1 MKKNIEKILALSL
14 VSSMTFANL
23 SFAEQQDLI
32 KKSETVYVTVEGNE
46 IKDKSVSVWLNS
58 DKNIKANDKS
68 NLTNVK
74 DLKTDKELKSE
85 NGYLKLDENKKDIY
99 YKGDTDKKL
108 PVDVSVK
115 YFLDGKEMKASEL
128 DGKSGHLKIVITSK
142 NNRYENKTIDGQS
155 KNVYSPYVVVAAMTF
170 DDEKVENITS
180 DDIKVVKDGKNEI
193 VTTVMTPGM
202 KQNLSGIVEDKE
214 LDNFKDEVSV
224 EMDIKD
230 YKPVEIYSV
239 ITNEF
244 FQEKK
249 NIDSLDKL
257 QNGVKELQ
265 DNSQKLVDAS
275 VKLSEGQDKLNSGI
289 SQMQTGV
296 TKLHNGSQ
304 KLASST
310 QQMQGK
316 FSGIQSK
323 VGPIQGYVAQMNDG
337 SLKLYNGV
345 SDYTAAVGKIKENT
359 AKIKEGSEKL
369 AKGATDLD
377 NGVGKLKDATSQ
389 LRAGTEN
396 MKEMTAQ
403 KDQLLE
409 KSSQLSNGLNG
420 LAGSYGQL
428 ADTVEQISGKSQQL
442 KDSSAQFN
450 EKLQQVAQL
459 AGSAD
464 GSANAEKIARG
475 LESSAEGLNNAIQQ
489 LQAKNEEGQLNDTIA
504 YLQAQKNVMY
514 VQAESIRNAGSQNA
528 GSQNAGQQKLQAA
541 LSQLAQSSSQLS
553 QGNADLSNALM
564 RTSAAMNQSKAKL
577 VDSSNQLSQGLG
589 QMGGA
594 LNGADGLSTLKDSI
608 DKLDDATGQIKG
620 GSQTLKE
627 GTLQNEQAMAM
638 LLNGMEELD
647 KNSSAL
653 VEGSSKLSGGLQE
666 FNKQSALLS
675 SLSQINEK
683 AIIPMS
689 NAINML
695 NDGLGKLDSSTGQL
709 KSGSDEL
716 SSGQK
721 EFSSKLKE
729 YKEKGIDEL
738 SNKTKD
744 LNKFKDIIDAM
755 SDLAVKDSSFTGT
768 DDNFET
774 KSRIVEKIK

>member
-1 MKKNIEKILALSL
+1 MKKNIEKVLALTL
-14 VSSMTFANL
+14 ISSITFANL

-128 DGKSGHLKIVITSK
+128 EGKSGHLKIVITSK
-142 NNRYENKTIDGQS
+142 NNRYEAKTIDGQS
-155 KNVYSPYVVVAAMTF
+155 RNVYSPYVVVAAMTF
-170 DDEKVENITS
+170 DDEKVNNVSS

-202 KQNLSGIVEDKE
+202 KQNLRGIVEDKN
-214 LDNFKDEVSV
+214 LDKFKDEVSV

-296 TKLHNGSQ
+296 TKLHSGSQ

-337 SLKLYNGV
+337 SLKLYNGI

-359 AKIKEGSEKL
+359 AKIKAGSEKL

-459 AGSAD
+459 AGGAETSA
-464 GSANAEKIARG
+464 SAEKIARG

-528 GSQNAGQQKLQAA
+528 GQQKLQAA
-541 LSQLAQSSSQLS
+541 LAQLAQSSSALS

-627 GTLQNEQAMAM
+627 GTLQNEKAMAM
-638 LLNGMEELD
+638 LLNGIKELD

-709 KSGSDEL
+709 KSGSDKL
-716 SSGQK
+716 ASGQK

-768 DDNFET
+768 DSNFET

>member
-14 VSSMTFANL
+14 ISSMTFANL

-128 DGKSGHLKIVITSK
+128 EGKSGHLKIVITSK
-142 NNRYENKTIDGQS
+142 NNRYEKKTIDGQS

-170 DDEKVENITS
+170 DDEKVNNVSS
-180 DDIKVVKDGKNEI
+180 DDVKIVKDGKNEI

-202 KQNLSGIVEDKE
+202 KQNLSGIVEDKN
-214 LDNFKDEVSV
+214 LDKFKDEVSV

-316 FSGIQSK
+316 FSGLQSK
-323 VGPIQGYVAQMNDG
+323 VGPIQGYIAQMNDG
-337 SLKLYNGV
+337 SLKLYNGI

-396 MKEMTAQ
+396 MKQMTAQ

-450 EKLQQVAQL
+450 QKLQQVAQA
-459 AGSAD
+459 AGGVD
-464 GSANAEKIARG
+464 TSANTEKIALG

-489 LQAKNEEGQLNDTIA
+489 LQANNEEGQLNDTIA

-528 GSQNAGQQKLQAA
+528 GQQKLQAA
-541 LSQLAQSSSQLS
+541 LAQLAQSSTALS

-620 GSQTLKE
+620 GSQSLKE

-653 VEGSSKLSGGLQE
+653 VEGSKKLSGGLQE

-675 SLSQINEK
+675 SLSQINDK

-695 NDGLGKLDSSTGQL
+695 NDGLGQLDSSTGQL
-709 KSGSDEL
+709 KSGSDKL

-768 DDNFET
+768 DNNFET
-774 KSRIVEKIK
+774 KSRIIEKIK

>member
-1 MKKNIEKILALSL
+1 MKKKIEKILALSL

-128 DGKSGHLKIVITSK
+128 EGKSGHLKIVITSK
-142 NNRYENKTIDGQS
+142 NNRYEAKTIDGQS
-155 KNVYSPYVVVAAMTF
+155 RNVYSPYVVVAAMTF
-170 DDEKVENITS
+170 DDEKVENVTS

-202 KQNLSGIVEDKE
+202 KQNLTGIVEDKE

-337 SLKLYNGV
+337 SLKLYNGI
-345 SDYTAAVGKIKENT
+345 SDYTAAVAKIKENT
-359 AKIKEGSEKL
+359 SKIKEGSEKL

-409 KSSQLSNGLNG
+409 KSTQLSNGLNG

-459 AGSAD
+459 AGGAD
-464 GSANAEKIARG
+464 GSAEKIARG

-528 GSQNAGQQKLQAA
+528 GQQKLQAA
-541 LSQLAQSSSQLS
+541 LAQLAQSSSALS

-577 VDSSNQLSQGLG
+577 VDSSNQLSKGLG

-627 GTLQNEQAMAM
+627 GTLQNEKAMAM

-716 SSGQK
+716 ASGQK

-768 DDNFET
+768 DNNFET

>member
-1 MKKNIEKILALSL
+1 MKKNIEKVLALTL
-14 VSSMTFANL
+14 ISSMTFANL

-128 DGKSGHLKIVITSK
+128 EGKSGHLKIVITSK
-142 NNRYENKTIDGQS
+142 NNRYEAKTIDGQS
-155 KNVYSPYVVVAAMTF
+155 RNVYSPYVVVAAMTF
-170 DDEKVENITS
+170 DDEKVNNVSS

-202 KQNLSGIVEDKE
+202 KQNLRGIVEDKN
-214 LDNFKDEVSV
+214 LDKFKDEVSV

-296 TKLHNGSQ
+296 TKLHSGSQ

-337 SLKLYNGV
+337 SLKLYNGI

-359 AKIKEGSEKL
+359 AKIKAGSEKL

-459 AGSAD
+459 AGGAD
-464 GSANAEKIARG
+464 GSASAEKIARG

-528 GSQNAGQQKLQAA
+528 GQQKLQAA
-541 LSQLAQSSSQLS
+541 LNELAQSSSALS

-627 GTLQNEQAMAM
+627 GTLQNEKAMVM

-695 NDGLGKLDSSTGQL
+695 NDGLGQLDSSTGQL
-709 KSGSDEL
+709 KSGSDKL
-716 SSGQK
+716 ASGQK

-768 DDNFET
+768 DNNFET

>member
-1 MKKNIEKILALSL
+1 MKKKIEKILALSL

-128 DGKSGHLKIVITSK
+128 EGKSGHLKIVITSK
-142 NNRYENKTIDGQS
+142 NNRYEAKTIDGQS
-155 KNVYSPYVVVAAMTF
+155 RNVYSPYVVVAAMTF
-170 DDEKVENITS
+170 DDEKVENVTS

-202 KQNLSGIVEDKE
+202 KQNLTGIVEDKE

-337 SLKLYNGV
+337 SLKLYNGI
-345 SDYTAAVGKIKENT
+345 SDYTAAVVKIKENT
-359 AKIKEGSEKL
+359 AKIKAGSEKL

-459 AGSAD
+459 AGGAD
-464 GSANAEKIARG
+464 GSASAEKIARG

-489 LQAKNEEGQLNDTIA
+489 LQANNEEGQLNDTIA

-528 GSQNAGQQKLQAA
+528 GQQKLQAA
-541 LSQLAQSSSQLS
+541 LAQLAQSSSALS

-627 GTLQNEQAMAM
+627 GTLQNEKAMAM

-709 KSGSDEL
+709 KSGSDKL
-716 SSGQK
+716 ASGQK

-768 DDNFET
+768 DNNFET

>member
-14 VSSMTFANL
+14 ISSMTFANL

-128 DGKSGHLKIVITSK
+128 EGKSGHLKIVITSK
-142 NNRYENKTIDGQS
+142 NNRYEKKTIDGQS

-170 DDEKVENITS
+170 DDEKVNNVSS
-180 DDIKVVKDGKNEI
+180 DDVKIVKDGKNEI

-214 LDNFKDEVSV
+214 LDKFKDEVSV

-323 VGPIQGYVAQMNDG
+323 VGPIQGYIAQMNDG
-337 SLKLYNGV
+337 SLKLYNGI

-396 MKEMTAQ
+396 MKQMNAQ

-409 KSSQLSNGLNG
+409 KSTQLSNGLNG

-428 ADTVEQISGKSQQL
+428 ANTVEQISGKSQQL

-464 GSANAEKIARG
+464 GSANAEKIALG
-475 LESSAEGLNNAIQQ
+475 LETSAEGLNNAIQQ
-489 LQAKNEEGQLNDTIA
+489 LQAKNGDGQLDDTIA

-514 VQAESIRNAGSQNA
+514 VQAQSIRNA

-541 LSQLAQSSSQLS
+541 LNELAQSSSALS

-564 RTSAAMNQSKAKL
+564 RTSAAMNQSKSKL

-594 LNGADGLSTLKDSI
+594 LNGAEGLSTLKDSI

-620 GSQTLKE
+620 GSQSLKE

-653 VEGSSKLSGGLQE
+653 VEGSKKLSGGLQE

-695 NDGLGKLDSSTGQL
+695 NDGLGQLDSSTGQL
-709 KSGSDEL
+709 KSGSDKL

-755 SDLAVKDSSFTGT
+755 IDLAVKDSSFTGT
-768 DDNFET
+768 DNNFET
-774 KSRIVEKIK
+774 KSRIIEKIK

>member
-128 DGKSGHLKIVITSK
+128 EGKSGHLKIVITSK
-142 NNRYENKTIDGQS
+142 NNRYEKKTIDGQS
-155 KNVYSPYVVVAAMTF
+155 RNVYSPYVVVAAMTF
-170 DDEKVENITS
+170 DDEKVENVTS

-193 VTTVMTPGM
+193 VTTVITPGM
-202 KQNLSGIVEDKE
+202 RQNLNKIVEDKE
-214 LDNFKDEVSV
+214 LDNFKDEISM
-224 EMDIKD
+224 EMDVKD

-316 FSGIQSK
+316 FSGIQEK

-337 SLKLYNGV
+337 SLKLYNGI

-459 AGSAD
+459 AGGAD
-464 GSANAEKIARG
+464 GSASAEKIALG

-489 LQAKNEEGQLNDTIA
+489 LQANNEEGQLNDTIA

-528 GSQNAGQQKLQAA
+528 GQQKLQAA
-541 LSQLAQSSSQLS
+541 LAQLAQSSSALS

-627 GTLQNEQAMAM
+627 GTLQNEKAMAM
-638 LLNGMEELD
+638 LLNGIEELD

-716 SSGQK
+716 ASGQK

-768 DDNFET
+768 DNNFET

>member
-68 NLTNVK
+68 NLKNVK

-128 DGKSGHLKIVITSK
+128 EGKSGHLKIVITSK
-142 NNRYENKTIDGQS
+142 NNRYEAKTIDGQS
-155 KNVYSPYVVVAAMTF
+155 RNVYSPYVVVAAMTF
-170 DDEKVENITS
+170 DDEKVNNVSS

-202 KQNLSGIVEDKE
+202 KQNLTGIVEDKE

-296 TKLHNGSQ
+296 TKLHSGSQ

-337 SLKLYNGV
+337 SLKLYNGI

-450 EKLQQVAQL
+450 EKLQQVTQL
-459 AGSAD
+459 AGGAETSA
-464 GSANAEKIARG
+464 SAEKIARG

-489 LQAKNEEGQLNDTIA
+489 LQANNEEGQLNDTIA

-528 GSQNAGQQKLQAA
+528 GQQKLQAA
-541 LSQLAQSSSQLS
+541 LAQLAQSSSALS

-627 GTLQNEQAMAM
+627 GTLQNEKAMAM

-716 SSGQK
+716 ASGQK

-768 DDNFET
+768 DNNFET

>member
-14 VSSMTFANL
+14 ISSMTFANL

-68 NLTNVK
+68 NLKNVK

-128 DGKSGHLKIVITSK
+128 EGKSGHLKIVITSK
-142 NNRYENKTIDGQS
+142 NNRYEAKTIDGQS
-155 KNVYSPYVVVAAMTF
+155 RNVYSPYVVVAAMTF
-170 DDEKVENITS
+170 DDEKVENVTS

-202 KQNLSGIVEDKE
+202 KQNLTGIVEDKE

-337 SLKLYNGV
+337 SLKLYNGI
-345 SDYTAAVGKIKENT
+345 SDYTAAVVKIKENT
-359 AKIKEGSEKL
+359 AKIKAGSEKL

-459 AGSAD
+459 AGGAD
-464 GSANAEKIARG
+464 GSASAEKIARG

-489 LQAKNEEGQLNDTIA
+489 LQANNEEGQLDDTIA

-528 GSQNAGQQKLQAA
+528 GQQKLQAA
-541 LSQLAQSSSQLS
+541 LAQLAQSSSALS

-627 GTLQNEQAMAM
+627 GTLQNEKAMAM

-768 DDNFET
+768 DSNFET

>member
-128 DGKSGHLKIVITSK
+128 EGKSGHLKIVITSK
-142 NNRYENKTIDGQS
+142 NNRYEAKTIDGQS
-155 KNVYSPYVVVAAMTF
+155 RNVYSPYVVVAAMTF

-202 KQNLSGIVEDKE
+202 KQNLSKIVEDKE

-296 TKLHNGSQ
+296 TKLHSGSQ

-316 FSGIQSK
+316 FSGMQSK

-345 SDYTAAVGKIKENT
+345 SDYTAAVAKIKENT

-459 AGSAD
+459 AGGAD
-464 GSANAEKIARG
+464 GSVSAEKIARG

-489 LQAKNEEGQLNDTIA
+489 LQANNEEGQLNDTIA

-528 GSQNAGQQKLQAA
+528 GQQKLQAA
-541 LSQLAQSSSQLS
+541 LAQLAQSSSALS

-589 QMGGA
+589 KMGGA

-627 GTLQNEQAMAM
+627 GTLQNEKAMAM

-709 KSGSDEL
+709 KSGSDKL
-716 SSGQK
+716 ASGQK

-768 DDNFET
+768 DNNFET

>member
-14 VSSMTFANL
+14 ISSMTFANL

-74 DLKTDKELKSE
+74 DLKTDKMLKSE

-128 DGKSGHLKIVITSK
+128 EGKSGHLKIVITSK
-142 NNRYENKTIDGQS
+142 NNRYEKKTIDGQS
-155 KNVYSPYVVVAAMTF
+155 RNVYSPYVVVAAMTF
-170 DDEKVENITS
+170 DDEKVNNVSS
-180 DDIKVVKDGKNEI
+180 DDVKIVKDGKNEI

-202 KQNLSGIVEDKE
+202 KQNLSGIVEDKN
-214 LDNFKDEVSV
+214 LDKFKDEVSV

-296 TKLHNGSQ
+296 TKLHDGSQ

-337 SLKLYNGV
+337 SLKLYNGI

-396 MKEMTAQ
+396 MKQMNAQ

-409 KSSQLSNGLNG
+409 KSTQLSNGLNG

-428 ADTVEQISGKSQQL
+428 ANTVEQISGKSQQL

-464 GSANAEKIARG
+464 GSANAEKIALG
-475 LESSAEGLNNAIQQ
+475 LETSAEGLNNAIQQ
-489 LQAKNEEGQLNDTIA
+489 LQTNNEDGQLNDTIA

-514 VQAESIRNAGSQNA
+514 VQAQSIRNA

-541 LSQLAQSSSQLS
+541 LAQLAQSSSALS

-564 RTSAAMNQSKAKL
+564 RTSAAMNQSKSKL
-577 VDSSNQLSQGLG
+577 VDSSNKLSQGLG

-594 LNGADGLSTLKDSI
+594 LNGAEGLSTLKDSI

-620 GSQTLKE
+620 GSQSLKE

-653 VEGSSKLSGGLQE
+653 VEGSKKLSGGLQE

-675 SLSQINEK
+675 SLSQINDK

-695 NDGLGKLDSSTGQL
+695 NDGLGQLDSSTGQL
-709 KSGSDEL
+709 KSGSDKL

-768 DDNFET
+768 DNNFET
-774 KSRIVEKIK
+774 KSRIIEKIK

>member
-1 MKKNIEKILALSL
+1 MKKNIEKVLALTL
-14 VSSMTFANL
+14 ISSMTFANL

-68 NLTNVK
+68 NLKNVK

-128 DGKSGHLKIVITSK
+128 EGKSGHLKIVITSK
-142 NNRYENKTIDGQS
+142 NNRYEAKTIDGQS
-155 KNVYSPYVVVAAMTF
+155 RNVYSPYVVVAAMTF
-170 DDEKVENITS
+170 DDEKVNNVSS

-202 KQNLSGIVEDKE
+202 KQNLRGIVEDKN
-214 LDNFKDEVSV
+214 LDKFKDEVSV

-296 TKLHNGSQ
+296 TKLHSGSQ

-337 SLKLYNGV
+337 SLKLYNGI

-359 AKIKEGSEKL
+359 AKIKAGSEKL

-459 AGSAD
+459 AGGAD
-464 GSANAEKIARG
+464 GSASAEKIARG

-489 LQAKNEEGQLNDTIA
+489 LQANNEEGQLNDTIA

-528 GSQNAGQQKLQAA
+528 GQQKLQAA
-541 LSQLAQSSSQLS
+541 LAQLAQSSSALS

-627 GTLQNEQAMAM
+627 GTLQNEKAMAM

-709 KSGSDEL
+709 KSGSDKL
-716 SSGQK
+716 ASGQK

-768 DDNFET
+768 DNNFET

>member
-128 DGKSGHLKIVITSK
+128 EGKSGHLKIVITSK
-142 NNRYENKTIDGQS
+142 NNRYEAKTIDGQS
-155 KNVYSPYVVVAAMTF
+155 RNVYSPYVVVAAMTF

-202 KQNLSGIVEDKE
+202 KQNLSKIVEDKE

-224 EMDIKD
+224 EMNIKD

-337 SLKLYNGV
+337 SLKLYNGI

-459 AGSAD
+459 AGGAETSA
-464 GSANAEKIARG
+464 SAEKIARG

-489 LQAKNEEGQLNDTIA
+489 LQANNEEGQLNDTIA

-528 GSQNAGQQKLQAA
+528 GQQKLQAA
-541 LSQLAQSSSQLS
+541 LAQLAQSSSALS

-627 GTLQNEQAMAM
+627 GTLQNEKAMAM

-716 SSGQK
+716 ASGQK

-768 DDNFET
+768 DNNFET

>member
-1 MKKNIEKILALSL
+1 MKKNIEKVLALTL
-14 VSSMTFANL
+14 ISSMTFANL

-128 DGKSGHLKIVITSK
+128 EGKSGHLKIVITSK
-142 NNRYENKTIDGQS
+142 NNRYEAKTIDGQS
-155 KNVYSPYVVVAAMTF
+155 RNVYSPYVVVAAMTF
-170 DDEKVENITS
+170 DDEKVENVTS

-202 KQNLSGIVEDKE
+202 KQNLRGIVEDKN
-214 LDNFKDEVSV
+214 LDKFKDEVSV

-296 TKLHNGSQ
+296 TKLHSGSQ

-337 SLKLYNGV
+337 SLKLYNGI

-359 AKIKEGSEKL
+359 AKIKAGSEKL

-459 AGSAD
+459 AGGAD
-464 GSANAEKIARG
+464 GSASAEKIARG

-489 LQAKNEEGQLNDTIA
+489 LQANNEEGQLNDTIA

-528 GSQNAGQQKLQAA
+528 GQQKLQAA
-541 LSQLAQSSSQLS
+541 LAQLAQSSSQLS

-577 VDSSNQLSQGLG
+577 VDSSNQLSKGLG

-627 GTLQNEQAMAM
+627 GTLQNEKAMAM
-638 LLNGMEELD
+638 LLNGIEELD

-716 SSGQK
+716 ASGQK

-768 DDNFET
+768 DNNFET

>member
-1 MKKNIEKILALSL
+1 MKKNIEKVLALTL
-14 VSSMTFANL
+14 ISSMTFANL

-128 DGKSGHLKIVITSK
+128 EGKSGHLKIVITSK
-142 NNRYENKTIDGQS
+142 NNRYEAKTIDGQS
-155 KNVYSPYVVVAAMTF
+155 RNVYSPYVVVAAMTF
-170 DDEKVENITS
+170 DDEKVNNVSS

-202 KQNLSGIVEDKE
+202 KQNLRGIVEDKN
-214 LDNFKDEVSV
+214 LDKFKDEVSV

-296 TKLHNGSQ
+296 TKLHSGSQ

-337 SLKLYNGV
+337 SLKLYNGI

-459 AGSAD
+459 AGGAD
-464 GSANAEKIARG
+464 GSASAEKIARG

-489 LQAKNEEGQLNDTIA
+489 LQANNEEGQLNDTIA

-528 GSQNAGQQKLQAA
+528 GQQKLQAA
-541 LSQLAQSSSQLS
+541 LAQLAQSSSALS

-627 GTLQNEQAMAM
+627 GTLQNEKAMAM
-638 LLNGMEELD
+638 LLNGIKELD

-709 KSGSDEL
+709 KSGSDKL
-716 SSGQK
+716 ASGQK

>member
-14 VSSMTFANL
+14 ISSMTFANL

-128 DGKSGHLKIVITSK
+128 EGKSGHLKIVITSK
-142 NNRYENKTIDGQS
+142 NNRYEKKTIDGQS
-155 KNVYSPYVVVAAMTF
+155 RNVYSPYVVVAAMTF
-170 DDEKVENITS
+170 DDEKVNNVSS
-180 DDIKVVKDGKNEI
+180 DDVKIVKDGKNEI

-214 LDNFKDEVSV
+214 LDKFKDEVSV

-323 VGPIQGYVAQMNDG
+323 VGPIQGYIAQMNDG
-337 SLKLYNGV
+337 SLKLYNGI
-345 SDYTAAVGKIKENT
+345 SDYTAAVGKIKEST

-396 MKEMTAQ
+396 MKQMNAQ

-409 KSSQLSNGLNG
+409 KSTQLSNGLNG

-428 ADTVEQISGKSQQL
+428 ANTVEQISGKSQQL

-459 AGSAD
+459 AGGAD
-464 GSANAEKIARG
+464 GSANAEKIALG
-475 LESSAEGLNNAIQQ
+475 LETSAEGLNNAIQQ
-489 LQAKNEEGQLNDTIA
+489 LQAKNEDGQLSDTIA
-504 YLQAQKNVMY
+504 YLQAQKNLMY
-514 VQAESIRNAGSQNA
+514 VQAQSIRNA

-541 LSQLAQSSSQLS
+541 LNELAQSSSALS

-564 RTSAAMNQSKAKL
+564 RTSAAMNQSKSKL
-577 VDSSNQLSQGLG
+577 VDSSNKLSQGLG

-620 GSQTLKE
+620 GSQSLKE

-653 VEGSSKLSGGLQE
+653 VEGSKKLSGGLQE

-709 KSGSDEL
+709 KSGSDKL

-768 DDNFET
+768 DNNFET
-774 KSRIVEKIK
+774 KSRIIEKIK

>member
-128 DGKSGHLKIVITSK
+128 EGKSGHLKIVITSK
-142 NNRYENKTIDGQS
+142 NNRYEAKTIDGQS
-155 KNVYSPYVVVAAMTF
+155 RNVYSPYVVVAAMTF
-170 DDEKVENITS
+170 DDEKVENVTS

-202 KQNLSGIVEDKE
+202 KQNLSEIVEDKE

-296 TKLHNGSQ
+296 TKLHSGSQ

-337 SLKLYNGV
+337 SLKLYNGI

-450 EKLQQVAQL
+450 EKLQQVTQL
-459 AGSAD
+459 AGGAETSA
-464 GSANAEKIARG
+464 SAEKIARG

-489 LQAKNEEGQLNDTIA
+489 LQANNEEGQLNDTIA

-528 GSQNAGQQKLQAA
+528 GQQKLQAA
-541 LSQLAQSSSQLS
+541 LAQLAQSSSALS

-594 LNGADGLSTLKDSI
+594 LNGADRLSTLKDSI

-620 GSQTLKE
+620 GSQALKE
-627 GTLQNEQAMAM
+627 GTLQNEKAMAM

-709 KSGSDEL
+709 KSGSDKL
-716 SSGQK
+716 ASGQK

-768 DDNFET
+768 DNNFET

>member
-128 DGKSGHLKIVITSK
+128 EGKSGHLKIVITSK
-142 NNRYENKTIDGQS
+142 NNRYEAKTIDGQS
-155 KNVYSPYVVVAAMTF
+155 RNVYSPYVVVAAMTF

-296 TKLHNGSQ
+296 TKLHSGSQ

-316 FSGIQSK
+316 FSGIQGK

-337 SLKLYNGV
+337 SLKLYNGI

-459 AGSAD
+459 AGGAETSA
-464 GSANAEKIARG
+464 SAEKIARG

-504 YLQAQKNVMY
+504 YLKAQKNVMY

-528 GSQNAGQQKLQAA
+528 GQQKLQAA
-541 LSQLAQSSSQLS
+541 LNELAQSSSALS

-627 GTLQNEQAMAM
+627 GTLQNEKAMVM

-695 NDGLGKLDSSTGQL
+695 NDGLGQLDSSTGQL
-709 KSGSDEL
+709 KSGSDKL
-716 SSGQK
+716 ASGQK

-768 DDNFET
+768 DNNFET

>member
-14 VSSMTFANL
+14 ISSMTFANL

-128 DGKSGHLKIVITSK
+128 EGKSGHLKIVITSK
-142 NNRYENKTIDGQS
+142 NNRYEKKTIDGQS

-170 DDEKVENITS
+170 DDEKVNNVSS
-180 DDIKVVKDGKNEI
+180 DDVKIVKDGKNEI

-202 KQNLSGIVEDKE
+202 KQNLSGIVEDKN
-214 LDNFKDEVSV
+214 LDKFKDEVSV

-316 FSGIQSK
+316 FSGLQSK
-323 VGPIQGYVAQMNDG
+323 VGPIQGYIAQMNDG
-337 SLKLYNGV
+337 SLKLYNGI

-396 MKEMTAQ
+396 MKQMTAQ

-428 ADTVEQISGKSQQL
+428 ADTVQQISGKSAQL

-450 EKLQQVAQL
+450 QKLQQVAQL
-459 AGSAD
+459 AGGAD
-464 GSANAEKIARG
+464 GSANAEKIALG

-489 LQAKNEEGQLNDTIA
+489 LQANNEEGQLNDTIA

-514 VQAESIRNAGSQNA
+514 AQAESIRNA

-541 LSQLAQSSSQLS
+541 LNELAQSSSALS

-577 VDSSNQLSQGLG
+577 VDSSNKLSQGLG

-620 GSQTLKE
+620 GSQSLKE

-653 VEGSSKLSGGLQE
+653 VEGSKKLSGGLQE

-683 AIIPMS
+683 AIIPMG

-709 KSGSDEL
+709 KSGSDKL

-768 DDNFET
+768 DNNFET
-774 KSRIVEKIK
+774 KSRIIEKIK

>member
-128 DGKSGHLKIVITSK
+128 EGKSGHLKIVITSK
-142 NNRYENKTIDGQS
+142 NNRYEAKTIDGQS
-155 KNVYSPYVVVAAMTF
+155 RNVYSPYVVVAAMTF
-170 DDEKVENITS
+170 DDEKVENVTS

-202 KQNLSGIVEDKE
+202 KQNLRGIVEDKN
-214 LDNFKDEVSV
+214 LDKFKDEVSV

-296 TKLHNGSQ
+296 TKLHSGSQ

-337 SLKLYNGV
+337 SLKLYNGI
-345 SDYTAAVGKIKENT
+345 SDYTAAVAKIKENT

-459 AGSAD
+459 AGGAETSA
-464 GSANAEKIARG
+464 STEKIARG

-489 LQAKNEEGQLNDTIA
+489 LQANNEEGQLNDTIA

-528 GSQNAGQQKLQAA
+528 GQQKLQAA
-541 LSQLAQSSSQLS
+541 LAQLAQSSSALS

-627 GTLQNEQAMAM
+627 GTLQNEKAMAM

-716 SSGQK
+716 ASGQK

-768 DDNFET
+768 DNNFET

>member
-68 NLTNVK
+68 NLKNVK

-128 DGKSGHLKIVITSK
+128 EGKSGHLKIVITSK
-142 NNRYENKTIDGQS
+142 NNRYEAKTIDGQS
-155 KNVYSPYVVVAAMTF
+155 RNVYSPYVVVAAMTF

-180 DDIKVVKDGKNEI
+180 EDIKVVKDGKNEI

-202 KQNLSGIVEDKE
+202 KQNLSKIVEDKE

-296 TKLHNGSQ
+296 TKLHSGSQ

-337 SLKLYNGV
+337 SLKLYNGI

-459 AGSAD
+459 AGGAETSA
-464 GSANAEKIARG
+464 SAEKIARG

-489 LQAKNEEGQLNDTIA
+489 LQANNEEGQLNDTIA

-528 GSQNAGQQKLQAA
+528 GQQKLQAA
-541 LSQLAQSSSQLS
+541 LAQLAQSSTALS

-627 GTLQNEQAMAM
+627 GTLQNEKAMAM

-709 KSGSDEL
+709 KSGSDKL
-716 SSGQK
+716 ASGQK

-768 DDNFET
+768 DNNFET

>member
-68 NLTNVK
+68 NLKNVK

-128 DGKSGHLKIVITSK
+128 EGKSGHLKIVITSK
-142 NNRYENKTIDGQS
+142 NNRYEAKTIDGQS
-155 KNVYSPYVVVAAMTF
+155 RNVYSPYVVVAAMTF
-170 DDEKVENITS
+170 DDEKVENVTS

-202 KQNLSGIVEDKE
+202 KQNLSKIVEDKE

-296 TKLHNGSQ
+296 TKLHSGSQ

-337 SLKLYNGV
+337 SLKLYNGI
-345 SDYTAAVGKIKENT
+345 SDYTAAVAKIKENT

-409 KSSQLSNGLNG
+409 KSSQLSNGLKG

-459 AGSAD
+459 AGGAETSA
-464 GSANAEKIARG
+464 SAEKIARG

-528 GSQNAGQQKLQAA
+528 GQQKLQAA
-541 LSQLAQSSSQLS
+541 LAQLAQSSSALS

-627 GTLQNEQAMAM
+627 GTLQNEKAMAM

-709 KSGSDEL
+709 KSGSDKL
-716 SSGQK
+716 ASGQK

-768 DDNFET
+768 DNNFET

>member
-1 MKKNIEKILALSL
+1 MKKNIEKVLALTL
-14 VSSMTFANL
+14 ISSMTFANL

-68 NLTNVK
+68 NLKNVK

-128 DGKSGHLKIVITSK
+128 EGKSGHLKIVITSK
-142 NNRYENKTIDGQS
+142 NNRYEAKTIDGQS
-155 KNVYSPYVVVAAMTF
+155 RNVYSPYVVVAAMTF
-170 DDEKVENITS
+170 DDEKVNNVSS

-202 KQNLSGIVEDKE
+202 KQNLRGIVEDKN
-214 LDNFKDEVSV
+214 LDKFKDEVSV

-296 TKLHNGSQ
+296 TKLHSGSQ

-337 SLKLYNGV
+337 SLKLYNGI

-459 AGSAD
+459 AGGAD
-464 GSANAEKIARG
+464 GSASAEKIARG

-489 LQAKNEEGQLNDTIA
+489 LQANNEEGQLNDTIA

-528 GSQNAGQQKLQAA
+528 GQQKLQAA
-541 LSQLAQSSSQLS
+541 LAQLAQSSSALS

-627 GTLQNEQAMAM
+627 GTLQNEKAMAM

-709 KSGSDEL
+709 KSGSDKL
-716 SSGQK
+716 ASGQK

-768 DDNFET
+768 DNNFET

>member
-68 NLTNVK
+68 NLKNVK

-85 NGYLKLDENKKDIY
+85 NGYLKLDENKKDVY

-128 DGKSGHLKIVITSK
+128 EGKSGHLKIVITSK
-142 NNRYENKTIDGQS
+142 NNRYEAKTIDGQS
-155 KNVYSPYVVVAAMTF
+155 RNVYSPYVVVAAMTF
-170 DDEKVENITS
+170 DDEKVENVTS

-202 KQNLSGIVEDKE
+202 KQNLSKIVEDKE

-337 SLKLYNGV
+337 SLKLYNGI

-459 AGSAD
+459 AGGAETSA
-464 GSANAEKIARG
+464 SAEKIARG

-489 LQAKNEEGQLNDTIA
+489 LQANNEEGQLNDTIA

-528 GSQNAGQQKLQAA
+528 GQQKLQAA
-541 LSQLAQSSSQLS
+541 LSQLAQSSSALS

-627 GTLQNEQAMAM
+627 GTLQNEKAMAM

-716 SSGQK
+716 ASGQK

-768 DDNFET
+768 DNNFET

>member
-128 DGKSGHLKIVITSK
+128 EGKSGHLKIVITSK
-142 NNRYENKTIDGQS
+142 NNRYEAKTIDGQS
-155 KNVYSPYVVVAAMTF
+155 RNVYSPYVVVAAMTF

-202 KQNLSGIVEDKE
+202 KQNLSKIVEDKE

-337 SLKLYNGV
+337 SLKLYNGI

-369 AKGATDLD
+369 AKGVTDLD

-442 KDSSAQFN
+442 KDSSDQFN

-459 AGSAD
+459 AGGAETTAS
-464 GSANAEKIARG
+464 AEKIARG

-489 LQAKNEEGQLNDTIA
+489 LQAKNEEGQLDETIA

-514 VQAESIRNAGSQNA
+514 VQAESIRNAGSQN
-528 GSQNAGQQKLQAA
+528 SGQQKLQAA
-541 LSQLAQSSSQLS
+541 LNELAQSSSALS

-627 GTLQNEQAMAM
+627 GTLQNEKAMAM

-716 SSGQK
+716 ASGQK
-721 EFSSKLKE
+721 DFSSKLKE

-768 DDNFET
+768 DNNFET

>member
-68 NLTNVK
+68 NLKNVK
-74 DLKTDKELKSE
+74 DLKTDKEIKSE

-128 DGKSGHLKIVITSK
+128 EGKSGHLKIVITSK
-142 NNRYENKTIDGQS
+142 NNRYEAKTIDGQS
-155 KNVYSPYVVVAAMTF
+155 RNVYSPYVVVAAMTF
-170 DDEKVENITS
+170 DDEKVENVTS

-202 KQNLSGIVEDKE
+202 KQNLSKIVEDKE

-323 VGPIQGYVAQMNDG
+323 VGPIQGYIAQMNDG
-337 SLKLYNGV
+337 SLKLYNGI
-345 SDYTAAVGKIKENT
+345 SDYTTAVAKIKENT

-459 AGSAD
+459 AGGAD
-464 GSANAEKIARG
+464 GSASAEKIALG

-489 LQAKNEEGQLNDTIA
+489 LQANNEEGQLDETIA

-528 GSQNAGQQKLQAA
+528 GQQKLQAA
-541 LSQLAQSSSQLS
+541 LAQLAQSSSALS

-577 VDSSNQLSQGLG
+577 VDSSNQLSKGLG

-627 GTLQNEQAMAM
+627 GTLQNEKAMAM

-716 SSGQK
+716 ASGQK

-768 DDNFET
+768 DNNFET

>member
-128 DGKSGHLKIVITSK
+128 EGKSGHLKIVITSK
-142 NNRYENKTIDGQS
+142 NNRYEAKTIDGQS
-155 KNVYSPYVVVAAMTF
+155 RNVYSPYVVVAAMTF
-170 DDEKVENITS
+170 DDEKVENVTS

-202 KQNLSGIVEDKE
+202 KQNLSKIVEDKE

-296 TKLHNGSQ
+296 TKLHSGSQ

-316 FSGIQSK
+316 FSGIQGK

-337 SLKLYNGV
+337 SLKLYNGI

-459 AGSAD
+459 AGGAETSA
-464 GSANAEKIARG
+464 SAEKIARG

-489 LQAKNEEGQLNDTIA
+489 LQANNEEGQLNDTIA

-528 GSQNAGQQKLQAA
+528 GQQKLQAA
-541 LSQLAQSSSQLS
+541 LAHLAQSSSALS

-594 LNGADGLSTLKDSI
+594 LNGTDGLSTLKDSI

-627 GTLQNEQAMAM
+627 GTLQNEKAMAM

-716 SSGQK
+716 ASGQK

-768 DDNFET
+768 DNNFET

>member
-128 DGKSGHLKIVITSK
+128 EGKSGHLKIVITSK
-142 NNRYENKTIDGQS
+142 NNRYEAKTIDGQS
-155 KNVYSPYVVVAAMTF
+155 RNVYSPYVVVAAMTF
-170 DDEKVENITS
+170 DDEKVENVTS

-193 VTTVMTPGM
+193 VSTVMTPGM

-296 TKLHNGSQ
+296 TKLHSGSQ

-337 SLKLYNGV
+337 SLKLYNGI
-345 SDYTAAVGKIKENT
+345 SDYTAAVAKIKENT

-450 EKLQQVAQL
+450 EKLQQVTQL
-459 AGSAD
+459 AGGAETSA
-464 GSANAEKIARG
+464 STEKIARG

-489 LQAKNEEGQLNDTIA
+489 LQANNEEGQLNDTIA

-528 GSQNAGQQKLQAA
+528 GQQKLQAA
-541 LSQLAQSSSQLS
+541 LAQLAQSSSALS

-620 GSQTLKE
+620 GSQKLKE
-627 GTLQNEQAMAM
+627 GTLQNEKAMAM

-716 SSGQK
+716 ASGQK

-768 DDNFET
+768 DNNFET

>member
-68 NLTNVK
+68 NLKNVK

-128 DGKSGHLKIVITSK
+128 EGKSGHLKIVITSK
-142 NNRYENKTIDGQS
+142 NNRYEAKTIDGQS
-155 KNVYSPYVVVAAMTF
+155 RNVYSPYVVVAAMTF
-170 DDEKVENITS
+170 DDEKVENVTS

-202 KQNLSGIVEDKE
+202 KQNLRGIVEDKE

-296 TKLHNGSQ
+296 TKLHSGSQ

-337 SLKLYNGV
+337 SLKLYNGI

-450 EKLQQVAQL
+450 EKLQKVAQL
-459 AGSAD
+459 AGGAETSA
-464 GSANAEKIARG
+464 SAEKIARG

-489 LQAKNEEGQLNDTIA
+489 LQANNEEGQLNDTIA

-528 GSQNAGQQKLQAA
+528 GQQKLQAA
-541 LSQLAQSSSQLS
+541 LAQLAQSSSALS
-553 QGNADLSNALM
+553 QENADLSNALM

-627 GTLQNEQAMAM
+627 GTLQNEKAMAM

-709 KSGSDEL
+709 KSGSDKL
-716 SSGQK
+716 ASGQK

-768 DDNFET
+768 DNNFET

>member
-14 VSSMTFANL
+14 ISSMTFANL

-58 DKNIKANDKS
+58 DKNIKTNDKS

-128 DGKSGHLKIVITSK
+128 EGKSGHLKIVITSK
-142 NNRYENKTIDGQS
+142 NNRYEKKTIDGQS
-155 KNVYSPYVVVAAMTF
+155 RNVYSPYVVVAAMTF
-170 DDEKVENITS
+170 DDEKVNNVSS
-180 DDIKVVKDGKNEI
+180 DDVKIVKDGKNEI

-202 KQNLSGIVEDKE
+202 KQNLSGIVEDKS
-214 LDNFKDEVSV
+214 LDKFKDEVSV

-296 TKLHNGSQ
+296 TKLHDGSQ

-337 SLKLYNGV
+337 SLKLYNGI

-396 MKEMTAQ
+396 MKQMTAQ

-428 ADTVEQISGKSQQL
+428 ANTVEQISGKSAQL

-459 AGSAD
+459 AGGAD
-464 GSANAEKIARG
+464 GSANAEKIALG
-475 LESSAEGLNNAIQQ
+475 LETSAEGLNNAIQQ
-489 LQAKNEEGQLNDTIA
+489 LQAKNKDGQLSDTIA

-514 VQAESIRNAGSQNA
+514 VQAQSIRNA

-541 LSQLAQSSSQLS
+541 LNELAQSSSALS

-564 RTSAAMNQSKAKL
+564 RTSAAMNQSKSKL
-577 VDSSNQLSQGLG
+577 VDSSNKLSQGLG

-594 LNGADGLSTLKDSI
+594 LNGAEGLSTLKDSI

-620 GSQTLKE
+620 GSQSLKE

-653 VEGSSKLSGGLQE
+653 VEGSKKLSGGLQE

-695 NDGLGKLDSSTGQL
+695 NDGLGQLDSSTGQL
-709 KSGSDEL
+709 KSGSDKL

-768 DDNFET
+768 DNNFET
-774 KSRIVEKIK
+774 KSRIIEKIK

>member
-68 NLTNVK
+68 NLKNVK

-128 DGKSGHLKIVITSK
+128 EGKSGHLKIVITSK
-142 NNRYENKTIDGQS
+142 NNRYEAKTIDGQS
-155 KNVYSPYVVVAAMTF
+155 RNVYSPYVVVAAMTF
-170 DDEKVENITS
+170 DDEKVENVTS

-202 KQNLSGIVEDKE
+202 KQNLRGIVEDKN
-214 LDNFKDEVSV
+214 LDKFKDEVSV

-296 TKLHNGSQ
+296 TKLHSGSQ

-323 VGPIQGYVAQMNDG
+323 VGPIQGYIAQMNDG
-337 SLKLYNGV
+337 SLKLYNGI
-345 SDYTAAVGKIKENT
+345 SDYTTAVAKIKENT

-464 GSANAEKIARG
+464 GSASAEKIARG

-489 LQAKNEEGQLNDTIA
+489 LQANNEEGQLNDTIA

-528 GSQNAGQQKLQAA
+528 GQQKLQAA
-541 LSQLAQSSSQLS
+541 LAQLAQSSSALS

-627 GTLQNEQAMAM
+627 GTLQNEKAMAM

-709 KSGSDEL
+709 KSGSDKL
-716 SSGQK
+716 ASGQK

-768 DDNFET
+768 DNNFET

>member
-1 MKKNIEKILALSL
+1 MKKKIEKILALSL

-128 DGKSGHLKIVITSK
+128 EGKSGHLKIVITSK
-142 NNRYENKTIDGQS
+142 NNRYEAKTIDGQS
-155 KNVYSPYVVVAAMTF
+155 RNVYSPYVVVAAMTF
-170 DDEKVENITS
+170 DDEKVENVTS

-202 KQNLSGIVEDKE
+202 KQNLTGIVEDKE

-337 SLKLYNGV
+337 SLKLYNGI
-345 SDYTAAVGKIKENT
+345 SDYTAAVAKIKENT

-409 KSSQLSNGLNG
+409 KSTQLSNGLNG

-459 AGSAD
+459 AGGAD
-464 GSANAEKIARG
+464 GSAEKIARG

-528 GSQNAGQQKLQAA
+528 GQQKLQAA
-541 LSQLAQSSSQLS
+541 LAQLAQSSSALS

-577 VDSSNQLSQGLG
+577 VDSSNQLSKGLG

-620 GSQTLKE
+620 GSQSLKE
-627 GTLQNEQAMAM
+627 GTLQNEKAMAM

-716 SSGQK
+716 ASGQK

-768 DDNFET
+768 DNNFET

>member
-1 MKKNIEKILALSL
+1 MKKNIEKVLALTL
-14 VSSMTFANL
+14 ISSMTFANL

-128 DGKSGHLKIVITSK
+128 EGKSGHLKIVITSK
-142 NNRYENKTIDGQS
+142 NNRYEAKTIDGQS
-155 KNVYSPYVVVAAMTF
+155 RNVYSPYVVVAAMTF
-170 DDEKVENITS
+170 DDEKVENVTS

-202 KQNLSGIVEDKE
+202 KQNLRGIVEDKN
-214 LDNFKDEVSV
+214 LDKFKDEVSV

-296 TKLHNGSQ
+296 TKLHSGSQ

-337 SLKLYNGV
+337 SLKLYNGI

-359 AKIKEGSEKL
+359 AKIKAGSEKL

-459 AGSAD
+459 AGGAETSA
-464 GSANAEKIARG
+464 SAEKIARG

-489 LQAKNEEGQLNDTIA
+489 LQANNEEGQLNDTIA

-528 GSQNAGQQKLQAA
+528 GQQKLQAA
-541 LSQLAQSSSQLS
+541 LAQLAQSSSQLS

-577 VDSSNQLSQGLG
+577 VDSSNQLSKGLG

-627 GTLQNEQAMAM
+627 GTLQNEKAMAM

-709 KSGSDEL
+709 KSGSDKL
-716 SSGQK
+716 ASGQK

-768 DDNFET
+768 DSNFET

>member
-68 NLTNVK
+68 NLKNVK

-128 DGKSGHLKIVITSK
+128 EGKSGHLKIVITSK
-142 NNRYENKTIDGQS
+142 NNRYEAKTIDGQS
-155 KNVYSPYVVVAAMTF
+155 RNVYSPYVVVAAMTF
-170 DDEKVENITS
+170 DDEKVENVTS

-202 KQNLSGIVEDKE
+202 KQNLRGIVEDKN
-214 LDNFKDEVSV
+214 LDKFKDEVSV

-296 TKLHNGSQ
+296 TKLHSGSQ

-337 SLKLYNGV
+337 SLKLYNGI

-396 MKEMTAQ
+396 MKQMNAQ

-409 KSSQLSNGLNG
+409 KSTQLSNGLNG

-428 ADTVEQISGKSQQL
+428 ADTVEQISGKSAQL

-459 AGSAD
+459 AGGAD
-464 GSANAEKIARG
+464 GSANAEKIALG
-475 LESSAEGLNNAIQQ
+475 LETSAEGLNNAIQQ
-489 LQAKNEEGQLNDTIA
+489 LQTKNEDGQLSDTIA

-514 VQAESIRNAGSQNA
+514 VQAQSIRNA

-541 LSQLAQSSSQLS
+541 LNELAQSSSALS

-564 RTSAAMNQSKAKL
+564 RTSAAMNQSKSKL

-620 GSQTLKE
+620 GSQSLKE

-638 LLNGMEELD
+638 LLNGIKDLD

-653 VEGSSKLSGGLQE
+653 VEGSKKLSGGLQE

-675 SLSQINEK
+675 SLSQINDK

-695 NDGLGKLDSSTGQL
+695 NDGLGQLDSSTGQL
-709 KSGSDEL
+709 KSGSDKL

-768 DDNFET
+768 DNNFET
-774 KSRIVEKIK
+774 KSRIIEKIK

>member
-128 DGKSGHLKIVITSK
+128 EGKSGHLKIVITSK
-142 NNRYENKTIDGQS
+142 NNRYEAKTIDGQS
-155 KNVYSPYVVVAAMTF
+155 RNVYSPYVVVAAMTF

-202 KQNLSGIVEDKE
+202 KQNLSKIVEDKE

-296 TKLHNGSQ
+296 TKLHSGSQ

-337 SLKLYNGV
+337 SLKLYNGI
-345 SDYTAAVGKIKENT
+345 SDYTAAVAKIKENT
-359 AKIKEGSEKL
+359 AKIKAGSEKL

-396 MKEMTAQ
+396 MKEMNAQ

-409 KSSQLSNGLNG
+409 KSTQLSNGLNG

-450 EKLQQVAQL
+450 EKLQQVAKL
-459 AGSAD
+459 AGNAEGGQS
-464 GSANAEKIARG
+464 AEKIARG

-489 LQAKNEEGQLNDTIA
+489 LQANNEEGQLNDTIA

-514 VQAESIRNAGSQNA
+514 AQAESIRNA

-541 LSQLAQSSSQLS
+541 LNELAQSSSALS

-627 GTLQNEQAMAM
+627 GTLQNEKAMTM
-638 LLNGMEELD
+638 LLNGMKELD
-647 KNSSAL
+647 KNSSTL
-653 VEGSSKLSGGLQE
+653 VEGSKKLSGGLQE

-709 KSGSDEL
+709 KSGSDKL
-716 SSGQK
+716 ASGQK

-768 DDNFET
+768 DNNFET

>member
-128 DGKSGHLKIVITSK
+128 EGKSGHLKIVITSK
-142 NNRYENKTIDGQS
+142 NNRYEAKTIDGQS
-155 KNVYSPYVVVAAMTF
+155 RNVYSPYVVVAAMTF
-170 DDEKVENITS
+170 DDEKVENVTS

-202 KQNLSGIVEDKE
+202 KQNLSEIVEDKE

-316 FSGIQSK
+316 FSGIQGK

-337 SLKLYNGV
+337 SLKLYNGI
-345 SDYTAAVGKIKENT
+345 SDYTAAVAKIKENT
-359 AKIKEGSEKL
+359 AKIKAGSEKL

-450 EKLQQVAQL
+450 EKLQQVTQL
-459 AGSAD
+459 AGGAETSA
-464 GSANAEKIARG
+464 SAEKIARG

-489 LQAKNEEGQLNDTIA
+489 LQANNEEGQLNDTIA

-528 GSQNAGQQKLQAA
+528 GQQKLQAA
-541 LSQLAQSSSQLS
+541 LAQLAQSSSALS

-564 RTSAAMNQSKAKL
+564 HISASMNQSKAKL
-577 VDSSNQLSQGLG
+577 VDSSNQLSKGLG
-589 QMGGA
+589 QMGGS
-594 LNGADGLSTLKDSI
+594 LNGVDGLSTLKDSI

-627 GTLQNEQAMAM
+627 GTLQNEKAMAM

-716 SSGQK
+716 ASGQK

-768 DDNFET
+768 DNNFET

>member
-14 VSSMTFANL
+14 ISSMTFANL

-68 NLTNVK
+68 NLKNVK

-128 DGKSGHLKIVITSK
+128 EGKSGHLKIVITSK
-142 NNRYENKTIDGQS
+142 NNRYEKKTIDGQS

-170 DDEKVENITS
+170 DDEKVNNVSS
-180 DDIKVVKDGKNEI
+180 DDVKIVKDGKNEI

-202 KQNLSGIVEDKE
+202 KQNLSGIVEDKI
-214 LDNFKDEVSV
+214 LDKFKDEVSV

-257 QNGVKELQ
+257 QNGVKELE

-296 TKLHNGSQ
+296 TKLHSGSQ

-316 FSGIQSK
+316 FSGLQSK
-323 VGPIQGYVAQMNDG
+323 VGPIQGYIAQMNDG
-337 SLKLYNGV
+337 SLKLYNGI

-396 MKEMTAQ
+396 MKQMTAQ

-428 ADTVEQISGKSQQL
+428 ADTVEQISGKSAQL

-459 AGSAD
+459 AGGAD

-489 LQAKNEEGQLNDTIA
+489 LQAKNEDGQLSDTIA

-514 VQAESIRNAGSQNA
+514 VQAQSIRNA

-541 LSQLAQSSSQLS
+541 LNELAQSSSALS

-564 RTSAAMNQSKAKL
+564 RTSAAMNQSKSKL

-594 LNGADGLSTLKDSI
+594 LNGAEGLSTLKDSI

-620 GSQTLKE
+620 GSQSLKE

-653 VEGSSKLSGGLQE
+653 VEGSKKLSGGLQE

-675 SLSQINEK
+675 SLSQINDK

-695 NDGLGKLDSSTGQL
+695 NDGLGQLDSSTGQL
-709 KSGSDEL
+709 KSGSDKL

-768 DDNFET
+768 DNNFET
-774 KSRIVEKIK
+774 KSRIIEKIK

>member
-14 VSSMTFANL
+14 ISSMTFANL

-128 DGKSGHLKIVITSK
+128 EGKSGHLKIVITSK
-142 NNRYENKTIDGQS
+142 NNRYEKKTIDGQS
-155 KNVYSPYVVVAAMTF
+155 RNVYSPYVVVAAMTF
-170 DDEKVENITS
+170 DDEKVNNVSS
-180 DDIKVVKDGKNEI
+180 DDVKIVKDGKNEI

-202 KQNLSGIVEDKE
+202 KQNLSGIVEDKN
-214 LDNFKDEVSV
+214 LDKFKDEVSV

-316 FSGIQSK
+316 FSGIQGK
-323 VGPIQGYVAQMNDG
+323 VGPIQGYIAQMNDG
-337 SLKLYNGV
+337 SLKLYNGI

-396 MKEMTAQ
+396 MKQMNAQ

-409 KSSQLSNGLNG
+409 KSTQLSNGLNS

-459 AGSAD
+459 AGGAD
-464 GSANAEKIARG
+464 GSANAEKIALG
-475 LESSAEGLNNAIQQ
+475 LETSAEGLNNAIQQ
-489 LQAKNEEGQLNDTIA
+489 LQTKNEDGQLSDTIA

-514 VQAESIRNAGSQNA
+514 VQAQSIRNA

-541 LSQLAQSSSQLS
+541 LAQLAQSSSALS

-577 VDSSNQLSQGLG
+577 VDSSNKLSQGLG

-627 GTLQNEQAMAM
+627 GTLQNEKAMAM

-653 VEGSSKLSGGLQE
+653 VEGSKKLSGGLQE

-675 SLSQINEK
+675 SLSQINDK

-716 SSGQK
+716 ASGQK

-768 DDNFET
+768 DNNFET

>member
-1 MKKNIEKILALSL
+1 MKKNIEKVLALTL
-14 VSSMTFANL
+14 ISSMTFANL

-128 DGKSGHLKIVITSK
+128 EGKSGHLKIVITSK
-142 NNRYENKTIDGQS
+142 NNRYEAKTIDGQS
-155 KNVYSPYVVVAAMTF
+155 RNVYSPYVVVAAMTF
-170 DDEKVENITS
+170 DDEKVENVTS

-202 KQNLSGIVEDKE
+202 KQNLRGIVEDKN
-214 LDNFKDEVSV
+214 LDKFKDEVSV

-289 SQMQTGV
+289 SQIQTGV
-296 TKLHNGSQ
+296 TKLHSGSQ

-337 SLKLYNGV
+337 SLKLYNGI

-359 AKIKEGSEKL
+359 AKIKAGSEKL

-459 AGSAD
+459 AGGAD
-464 GSANAEKIARG
+464 GSASAEKIARG

-489 LQAKNEEGQLNDTIA
+489 LQANNEEGQLNDTIA

-528 GSQNAGQQKLQAA
+528 GQQKLQAA
-541 LSQLAQSSSQLS
+541 LAQLAQSSSQLS

-577 VDSSNQLSQGLG
+577 VDSSNQLSKGLG

-627 GTLQNEQAMAM
+627 GTLQNEKAMAM

-709 KSGSDEL
+709 KSGSDKL
-716 SSGQK
+716 ASGQK

-768 DDNFET
+768 DSNFET

>member
-1 MKKNIEKILALSL
+1 MKKKIEKILALSL

-68 NLTNVK
+68 NLKNVK

-128 DGKSGHLKIVITSK
+128 EGKSGHLKIVITSK
-142 NNRYENKTIDGQS
+142 NNRYEAKTIDGQS
-155 KNVYSPYVVVAAMTF
+155 RNVYSPYVVVAAMTF

-202 KQNLSGIVEDKE
+202 KQNLSKIVEDKE

-323 VGPIQGYVAQMNDG
+323 VGPIQGYIAQMNDG

-345 SDYTAAVGKIKENT
+345 SDYTAAVAKIKENT

-459 AGSAD
+459 AGGAD
-464 GSANAEKIARG
+464 GSASTEKIARG

-489 LQAKNEEGQLNDTIA
+489 LQANNEEGQLNDTIA

-528 GSQNAGQQKLQAA
+528 GQQKLQAA
-541 LSQLAQSSSQLS
+541 LAQLAQSSSALS

-627 GTLQNEQAMAM
+627 GTLQNEKAMAM

-709 KSGSDEL
+709 KSGSDKL
-716 SSGQK
+716 TSGQK

-768 DDNFET
+768 DNNFET